1 LTNYRCLS
9 IDRLS
14 LFIFRPEF
22 IEFFG
27 LSVKSSNGSVI
38 LTAGATLTSNAND
51 STAKANVDDAE
62 DSSTSVVK

>member
-1 LTNYRCLS
+1 MS
-9 IDRLS
+9 IDWCFLRLS

-38 LTAGATLTSNAND
+38 LTAGASQTSNGND